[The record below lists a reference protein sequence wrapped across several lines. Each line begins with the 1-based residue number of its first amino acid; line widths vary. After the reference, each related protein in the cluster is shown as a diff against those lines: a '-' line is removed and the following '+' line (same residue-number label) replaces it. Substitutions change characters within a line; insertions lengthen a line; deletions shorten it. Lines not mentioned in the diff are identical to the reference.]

1 VARARA
7 KRLRT
12 RRTRTTP
19 KMTTKAGAN
28 GGNLGRENERV
39 ALPAD
44 AVVVDAVVDAVAVA
58 GEEPSRRDAAPVD

>member
-1 VARARA
+1 
-7 KRLRT
+7 
-12 RRTRTTP
+12 
-19 KMTTKAGAN
+19 MTTKAGAN